1 MSLKSIKFMLLMLC
15 SALKLYCFQ
24 MFKKSYEVGINK
36 LFFSREEKY
45 SLKKETMWGRRTSCV
60 KKG

>member
-1 MSLKSIKFMLLMLC
+1 MLLMLC